1 MHPATLHKMASAVPG
16 AYGWHTLTFRYRMLY
31 VGARGANQRTYLL
44 SEVLLGDFHSRGL
57 GTSTDTFLKIKP
69 SEFRAARFAARSAR
83 ESGIAELSGI

>member
-16 AYGWHTLTFRYRMLY
+16 AYGWHTLGYRYRMLS

-44 SEVLLGDFHSRGL
+44 SEVLLGDFPSRGL

-69 SEFRAARFAARSAR
+69 SEFVRARFAARSAR
-83 ESGIAELSGI
+83 ESGMAET